1 MGSKYLIDK
10 HNITEKDL
18 NEDGQI
24 REDKFNEVI
33 AKEHD
38 ADIEQIKKNAEI
50 HNKYLNKITGEI
62 ETVNEHLT
70 SKNIDD
76 KDQAQKLSDL
86 IKSFTTNIEL
96 IGKPNIQKNDQS
108 SSGESNG
115 KSNGESNG
123 DVINLWIDNAT
134 TIFSLGKI
142 GFGNTLFNGIAMP
155 ILETA
160 GIDKD
165 LLNYVITF
173 LKNPTT
179 DRAGLEANLANLKI
193 EDAARMAQVMGK
205 SGGDVAFM
213 LSQALART
221 ALFTIYPGIGETIT
235 KLNMT
240 LGQIKEK
247 IEKKF
252 ALSDNLSAGITNATA
267 SATASATNAVNK
279 AATNAVNKAEG
290 AAKRAAEGGAS
301 SKKINKTKVKR
312 RIHNS
317 IKKFYKTNNLKT
329 LKREI
334 QRMKKRFT
342 RVGNK

>member
-33 AKEHD
+33 AKEPD

-70 SKNIDD
+70 SENIDD

-108 SSGESNG
+108 SSKETY
-115 KSNGESNG
+115 G

-252 ALSDNLSAGITNATA
+252 ALSDKLSAGIKGVTHQ
-267 SATASATNAVNK
+267 ATNAVEGVTNK
-279 AATNAVNKAEG
+279 AKEAANKAEEG
-290 AAKRAAEGGAS
+290 AKAAAGGAS

>member
-108 SSGESNG
+108 SSKETY
-115 KSNGESNG
+115 G

-279 AATNAVNKAEG
+279 AKEAANKAEEG
-290 AAKRAAEGGAS
+290 AKAAAGGAS

>member
-18 NEDGQI
+18 NEHGQI

-33 AKEHD
+33 AKEPD

-50 HNKYLNKITGEI
+50 HNKYLNKITDEI
-62 ETVNEHLT
+62 ETINKELT
-70 SKNIDD
+70 SENINDKN
-76 KDQAQKLSDL
+76 QAQALTDL
-86 IKSFTTNIEL
+86 INSFTTNIEL
-96 IGKPNIQKNDQS
+96 IGKKDVQS
-108 SSGESNG
+108 STGETNS
-115 KSNGESNG
+115 

-134 TIFSLGKI
+134 SVFNLGES
-142 GFGNTLFNGIAMP
+142 GFWNTLFNGIAMP

-165 LLNYVITF
+165 LLNYVLTF
-173 LKNPTT
+173 LKNPTINK
-179 DRAGLEANLANLKI
+179 AGLEADLANLKI
-193 EDAARMAQVMGK
+193 EEAARMAQLMGK

-252 ALSDNLSAGITNATA
+252 ALSDNLSAGITDA
-267 SATASATNAVNK
+267 SASATNAVK
-279 AATNAVNKAEG
+279 EAANKAEG
-290 AAKRAAEGGAS
+290 AAKRAEEGAKAAAGGAS